1 MHFGRFLIQV
11 QHRTWRRSSSLL
23 PSLSSQLLT
32 VPVMIRYHASFSFLI
47 YFLSSVSSFTFLPPP
62 SCHSRA
68 ATFSRTTRRG
78 SLLQA
83 VDNHDC
89 ENIIIVASIDG
100 VVLDTRDLRIHQGI
114 QAAVDTWPHLSDL
127 VLGNNDTS
135 WLLNKMKAL
144 SHCMTTHVGYSV
156 SCDYALLA
164 RLLLEEQVLDEG
176 RSSGQK
182 GKYASRFHPSIPS
195 FESNVAESSNSNPNA
210 SSSINRSRP
219 LTVGEIEVNWS
230 DGACL
235 SETLLSRYNI
245 DKKNPLAA
253 IQESIQRQCNA
264 HDDESKIMPIP
275 NEVVSQALSK
285 CTHGLILR
293 VGHACDLQ
301 MIQSC
306 LQNTTPLQ
314 DIPVVST
321 VQEAISIPNQTCLLV
336 DDSLS
341 DMQLYKQML
350 LNASPQSTLHVIHNS
365 WDSLR
370 RAKVLFGDY
379 IPRQHGKAKTVYG
392 KNQQLSLHL
401 WSDSTSI
408 ALRNS
413 AEMDP
418 WTNLMTRQ
426 DLMDLIYAGV
436 SAYE

>member
-1 MHFGRFLIQV
+1 
-11 QHRTWRRSSSLL
+11 
-23 PSLSSQLLT
+23 
-32 VPVMIRYHASFSFLI
+32 MIRYHVFFSFLI
-47 YFLSSVSSFTFLPPP
+47 NFLTSVSSFTSVPPP
-62 SCHSRA
+62 SCHDLGA
-68 ATFSRTTRRG
+68 ATFLRTIRRG

-100 VVLDTRDLRIHQGI
+100 VVLDTRDMRIHQGI

-127 VLGNNDTS
+127 VLGNDTS
-135 WLLNKMKAL
+135 WILNKMKAL
-144 SHCMTTHVGYSV
+144 SHCMRTHAGYSH

-164 RLLLEEQVLDEG
+164 RLLLEEQLLDEG
-176 RSSGQK
+176 RSSGQN

-195 FESNVAESSNSNPNA
+195 CESNVAEKSNSNPNA
-210 SSSINRSRP
+210 SSSINGSRP
-219 LTVGEIEVNWS
+219 LTVGEIGVNWS

-235 SETLLSRYNI
+235 SETLLSRYNV

-253 IQESIQRQCNA
+253 IQESIQGQCNT
-264 HDDESKIMPIP
+264 HDEESNIMPIP
-275 NEVVSQALSK
+275 NDVVSQALSK

-306 LQNTTPLQ
+306 LQNTPLQ

-350 LNASPQSTLHVIHNS
+350 LSAPPQSTLHVIHNS

-379 IPRQHGKAKTVYG
+379 IPRRHGKAKTVYG
-392 KNQQLSLHL
+392 ENQQLSLHL